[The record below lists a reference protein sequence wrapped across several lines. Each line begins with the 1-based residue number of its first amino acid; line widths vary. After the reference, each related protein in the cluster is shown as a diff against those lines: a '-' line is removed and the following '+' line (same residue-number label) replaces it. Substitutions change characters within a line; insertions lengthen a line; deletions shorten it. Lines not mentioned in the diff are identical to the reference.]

1 MGEGADLI
9 KAVEQKERE
18 EHGQLPEPD
27 SREKENQHQPAKQ
40 QDEAEKA
47 KQNGLHKEGAS
58 IAKAGS
64 VWLPRIVWWVCLPLI
79 GVLGLCLLIFFGR
92 RRVYR
97 KRQERMAFPDRTQA
111 VQEIGKEL
119 KRRLRKRGYGRRSER
134 NDREYRQ
141 MLERELPEFQWEQAF
156 LILQKAVFSKDNVT
170 EEEYQ
175 MIYSLYSSLEQR
187 RDN

>member
-1 MGEGADLI
+1 
-9 KAVEQKERE
+9 
-18 EHGQLPEPD
+18 
-27 SREKENQHQPAKQ
+27 
-40 QDEAEKA
+40 
-47 KQNGLHKEGAS
+47 
-58 IAKAGS
+58 
-64 VWLPRIVWWVCLPLI
+64 
-79 GVLGLCLLIFFGR
+79 
-92 RRVYR
+92 
-97 KRQERMAFPDRTQA
+97 MAFPDRTQA